1 MLSIKNL
8 AQVNG
13 RCDAKSHSV
22 TRKVTP
28 SWFKSL
34 MWWWTGDRSPVRQVL
49 SAAAVDVIAMPTIT
63 DILSGLPGAGGCDFR
78 SSTSELFYVEYSGN
92 FSKTNPLSPVHTV
105 IGTGYTNPEDIELS
119 ADGVHAYI
127 TERSGDLVK
136 VSLSTP
142 NRSSATV
149 IASGMV
155 APQQMALDEA
165 HDTAYVVEYTP
176 TGHLYRINLTSG
188 TKTPIPVTLN
198 NAVGLAITSDRQY
211 AYVTEQTA
219 PGRIRKIR
227 LSDGFAT
234 IIVTGVTA
242 PFFLTWG
249 DPAEA
254 SLLVAER
261 DPANRVTRVDLSTNT
276 TSLVAGGFSSRPGAV
291 ALMSPSRML
300 VHGETTLSIVDFL
313 PFLPAGPLFMGFGF
327 IPFDKVIQ
335 TAGPNQGLADTTV
348 PPGYFYQVK
357 DTPFGGT
364 LPIMIN
370 YPAATALGA
379 THYRITVDGVIRF
392 DTWTDEKWNGVTF
405 TPDTVSPGLVSSQPG
420 FYPVRTSPFLYM
432 NPSLGSL
439 IDSTGL
445 TNAIHTIVVEFV
457 QPNPIPWIPVP
468 IVRATTS
475 PVKFRVDNNPCR
487 GVLAAPRVGANVAD
501 ACGILRYAA
510 ISDTVTMGFIASHPN
525 NYANYSFGLIRG
537 HNNPPAPVIAGATS
551 GQVSAATNPGTITG
565 TVAGL
570 LGPCVKGGMAAFAES
585 LYVAARA
592 NNGWGRQAQYD
603 ASDLL
608 AFTLAR

>member
-1 MLSIKNL
+1 
-8 AQVNG
+8 
-13 RCDAKSHSV
+13 
-22 TRKVTP
+22 
-28 SWFKSL
+28 
-34 MWWWTGDRSPVRQVL
+34 
-49 SAAAVDVIAMPTIT
+49 MPTIT
-63 DILSGLPGAGGCDFR
+63 DILTGLSGAGGCDFR
-78 SSTSELFYVEYSGN
+78 SSTGELFYVEFSGN
-92 FSKTNPLSPVHTV
+92 LSKTNPLSPAHTV

-142 NRSSATV
+142 NRASATV

-165 HDTAYVVEYTP
+165 HDTAYVVEYAP
-176 TGHLYRINLTSG
+176 TGNLYQINLTSG
-188 TKTPIPVTLN
+188 TKTAIPVTLN
-198 NAVGLAITSDRQY
+198 NAVGLAITSDSQY
-211 AYVTEQTA
+211 AYVTEQTT

-227 LSDGFAT
+227 LSDGSAT
-234 IIVTGVTA
+234 VIATGFTA
-242 PFFLTWG
+242 PFFLIWG

-261 DPANRVTRVDLSTNT
+261 DPANRVTRVDLATNT
-276 TSLVAGGFSSRPGAV
+276 TSLVAGGFSSRPGAM
-291 ALMSPSRML
+291 ALMSPSRLL

-313 PFLPAGPLFMGFGF
+313 PFITSGPLFMGFGF

-335 TAGPNQGLADTTV
+335 TPGPNQGLADTTV

-379 THYRITVDGVIRF
+379 THYRITVDGVIRL
-392 DTWTDEKWNGVTF
+392 DSWTDEEWNGVTF
-405 TPDTVSPGLVSSQPG
+405 VPVTTSTVVVNFQPG
-420 FYPVRTSPFLYM
+420 FYPVRTSPFLFM

-439 IDSTGL
+439 MDSTGL
-445 TNAIHTIVVEFV
+445 SNAVHTLVVEFV
-457 QPNPIPWIPVP
+457 RPNPLPFSTSP
-468 IVRATTS
+468 IVLATTA
-475 PVKFRVDNNPCR
+475 PVMFRVDNNPCKA
-487 GVLAAPRVGANVAD
+487 VLAAPKVGINVAD
-501 ACGILRYAA
+501 ACGILRYVLTT
-510 ISDTVTMGFIASHPN
+510 DTVAMVFTASHPN
-525 NYANYSFGLIRG
+525 NFADYSFGLIRG
-537 HNNPPAPVIAGATS
+537 HNAPPPPVIVGATS

-570 LGPCVKGGMAAFAES
+570 LGPCVAGGMAAFAES

-592 NNGWGRQAQYD
+592 NNGWSRQSQYD
-603 ASDLL
+603 ASDLQ
-608 AFTLAR
+608 AFTLAH

>member
-1 MLSIKNL
+1 
-8 AQVNG
+8 
-13 RCDAKSHSV
+13 
-22 TRKVTP
+22 
-28 SWFKSL
+28 
-34 MWWWTGDRSPVRQVL
+34 
-49 SAAAVDVIAMPTIT
+49 MPTIT
-63 DILSGLPGAGGCDFR
+63 DILTGLPGAGGCDFR
-78 SSTSELFYVEYSGN
+78 SSTGELFYVEYSGN

-142 NRSSATV
+142 NRSAATV

-165 HDTAYVVEYTP
+165 HNAAYVVEYAAS
-176 TGHLYRINLTSG
+176 GHLYEINLTSG
-188 TKTPIPVTLN
+188 TKTAIPVTLN
-198 NAVGLAITSDRQY
+198 NAVGLVITSDRQF
-211 AYVTEQTA
+211 AYVTEQS

-234 IIVTGVTA
+234 VVVTGLTA

-276 TSLVAGGFSSRPGAV
+276 TSLVAGGFSSRPGAM
-291 ALMSPSRML
+291 ALMSSSRML

-313 PFLPAGPLFMGFGF
+313 PFLPKGPLFMGFGF

-335 TAGPNQGLADTTV
+335 TPGPNEGLADTTA

-392 DTWTDEKWNGVTF
+392 DSWTDEEWNGVTF
-405 TPDTVSPGLVSSQPG
+405 VPVTTSTVVVNFQPG
-420 FYPVRTSPFLYM
+420 FYPVRTSPFLFM

-439 IDSTGL
+439 LDSTGL
-445 TNAIHTIVVEFV
+445 SNAVHTLVVEFV
-457 QPNPIPWIPVP
+457 RPNPLPFVTTP
-468 IVRATTS
+468 IVLATTP
-475 PVKFRVDNNPCR
+475 PVKFRVDNNPCKA
-487 GVLAAPRVGANVAD
+487 VLAAPRVGANVAD
-501 ACGILRYAA
+501 ACGILRYVSPA
-510 ISDTVTMGFIASHPN
+510 DTVTLGFIASQPN
-525 NYANYSFGLIRG
+525 NFADYSFGLIRG
-537 HNNPPAPVIAGATS
+537 HNNPPPPVIVGATS
-551 GQVSAATNPGTITG
+551 GQVSAATNPGAITG

-570 LGPCVKGGMAAFAES
+570 LGPCAAGGMAAFAES

-592 NNGWGRQAQYD
+592 NNGWSRQSQYD
-603 ASDLL
+603 ASDLQ
-608 AFTLAR
+608 AFTLAH

>member
-1 MLSIKNL
+1 
-8 AQVNG
+8 
-13 RCDAKSHSV
+13 
-22 TRKVTP
+22 
-28 SWFKSL
+28 
-34 MWWWTGDRSPVRQVL
+34 
-49 SAAAVDVIAMPTIT
+49 MPTIT

-142 NRSSATV
+142 SRASATV

-165 HDTAYVVEYTP
+165 HDAAYVVEYAP
-176 TGHLYRINLTSG
+176 TGHLYQINLTGS

-198 NAVGLAITSDRQY
+198 NAVGVAITSDRQY
-211 AYVTEQTA
+211 AYVTEQTS

-234 IIVTGVTA
+234 IIVTGLTA

-291 ALMSPSRML
+291 ALMSSSRML

-348 PPGYFYQVK
+348 SPSYFYQVK

-379 THYRITVDGVIRF
+379 THYRITVDGFTRF
-392 DTWTDEKWNGVTF
+392 DTWTDEKWIGGTF
-405 TPDTVSPGLVSSQPG
+405 TPDTISPGVVSGQNG

-432 NPSLGSL
+432 NPALGSL
-439 IDSTGL
+439 MDSTGL
-445 TNAIHTIVVEFV
+445 TNGIHTIVVEFV
-457 QPNPIPWIPVP
+457 KPNPVPLIPGP
-468 IVRATTS
+468 IVLATTP
-475 PVKFRVDNNPCR
+475 PVKFLVDNSPCQAALALPKI
-487 GVLAAPRVGANVAD
+487 GVTKAD
-501 ACGILRYAA
+501 DCGILRYTKPT
-510 ISDTVTMGFIASHPN
+510 DTVTMGFTASQLN
-525 NYANYSFGLIRG
+525 NFADYSFSLIRG
-537 HNNPPAPVIAGATS
+537 HNNPPAPVIVGATS

-570 LGPCVKGGMAAFAES
+570 LGPTCLKGGMAAFAES

-592 NNGWGRQAQYD
+592 NNGWWRQSQYD
-603 ASDLL
+603 RSDLQ
-608 AFTLAR
+608 AFTLAH

>member
-1 MLSIKNL
+1 
-8 AQVNG
+8 
-13 RCDAKSHSV
+13 
-22 TRKVTP
+22 
-28 SWFKSL
+28 
-34 MWWWTGDRSPVRQVL
+34 
-49 SAAAVDVIAMPTIT
+49 MPTIT
-63 DILSGLPGAGGCDFR
+63 DILTGLPGAGGCDFR
-78 SSTSELFYVEYSGN
+78 SATGELFYVEFSGN
-92 FSKTNPLSPVHTV
+92 FSKTNPLSPTHTV

-165 HDTAYVVEYTP
+165 HNTAYVVEFAP
-176 TGHLYRINLTSG
+176 TGHLYEINLTSG
-188 TKTPIPVTLN
+188 TKTPVPVTLN
-198 NAVGLAITSDRQY
+198 NAVGLAITSDRQF
-211 AYVTEQTA
+211 AYVTEQA

-227 LSDGFAT
+227 LSDGSAT
-234 IIVTGVTA
+234 TIVTGLTA

-249 DPAEA
+249 DPAQA

-261 DPANRVTRVDLSTNT
+261 DPANRVTRVDLSTNS

-313 PFLPAGPLFMGFGF
+313 PFLPTGPLFMGFGF

-335 TAGPNQGLADTTV
+335 TPGPNEGLADTTV

-379 THYRITVDGVIRF
+379 THYRIKVDGIVRL
-392 DTWTDEKWNGVTF
+392 DSWTDERWNGVMF
-405 TPDTVSPGLVSSQPG
+405 TPDTVSPVVLNFQPG
-420 FYPVRTSPFLYM
+420 FYPVRTSPFLFM

-439 IDSTGL
+439 MDSTGL
-445 TNAIHTIVVEFV
+445 SNAIHSLVVEFV
-457 QPNPIPWIPVP
+457 RPNPLPFATSP
-468 IVRATTS
+468 IVLATT
-475 PVKFRVDNNPCR
+475 PVVKFRVDNNPCK
-487 GVLAAPRVGANVAD
+487 GVLAAPKVGSNTAD
-501 ACGILRYAA
+501 ACGILRYTLPT
-510 ISDTVTMGFIASHPN
+510 DTVTMGFTASHPN
-525 NYANYSFGLIRG
+525 NFADYSFGLIRG
-537 HNNPPAPVIAGATS
+537 HNAPPPPVIAGATS
-551 GQVSAATNPGTITG
+551 GPVSPATNPGTITG

-570 LGPCVKGGMAAFAES
+570 LGPCAAGGMAAFAES

-592 NNGWGRQAQYD
+592 NNGWSRQSQYD
-603 ASDLL
+603 ASDLQ
-608 AFTLAR
+608 AFTLAH